1 MLRLE
6 KVFQNDDKL
15 FIYFSIILNTFSV
28 LVSLYIF
35 SILENYTIY
44 DLTESELFT
53 SSKYFDLAIMITLFF
68 FITSIFFTNKNK
80 YELNFISFLKLV
92 ILPLIISIILTFSYF
107 FIINVN
113 FDININFLYLIFLI
127 IFTLCIA
134 KKLSNMSY
142 LYLIESNIIQK
153 NIMLIGNF
161 KDINKILLDKPDLIN
176 VYKCCIISDSTDENI
191 RLMRNE
197 IKIPCFKKNE
207 DVRSILEYHSLGQ
220 IWILKKDNIT
230 DNSLLKLVLRF
241 SVDILIVNLSK
252 ENNLSGQELLN
263 GKYLFIKF
271 ATSRFYGVNLF
282 LKILLDKFISLV
294 GLLITLPILAF
305 FSFWIY
311 LEDGFP
317 ILFTQYRTGWDGRR
331 FKIFKLR
338 SLKISNLDKTKQ
350 ATQNDPRLL
359 KIGKF
364 LRRFSIDELPQLLN
378 VFKGDMSIVGPRPHM
393 VEHDIWYSTLFADF
407 LKRHKANPGI
417 TGWAQVNGFRGAT
430 PESDLM
436 RKRMEHDL
444 WYLNHWTI
452 WLDIYIMIKT
462 FYVIFKHKGD

>member
-15 FIYFSIILNTFSV
+15 FIHFSIILNTFSV

-44 DLTESELFT
+44 DLTESQLFT

-68 FITSIFFTNKNK
+68 FITSIFFINKNK

-113 FDININFLYLIFLI
+113 LDININFLYLIFLI

-197 IKIPCFKKNE
+197 IKIPFFE
-207 DVRSILEYHSLGQ
+207 F
-220 IWILKKDNIT
+220 
-230 DNSLLKLVLRF
+230 LLKLLMPSLHR
-241 SVDILIVNLSK
+241 K
-252 ENNLSGQELLN
+252 
-263 GKYLFIKF
+263 LFM
-271 ATSRFYGVNLF
+271 
-282 LKILLDKFISLV
+282 SLE
-294 GLLITLPILAF
+294 IDN
-305 FSFWIY
+305 S
-311 LEDGFP
+311 
-317 ILFTQYRTGWDGRR
+317 
-331 FKIFKLR
+331 
-338 SLKISNLDKTKQ
+338 KTK
-350 ATQNDPRLL
+350 
-359 KIGKF
+359 
-364 LRRFSIDELPQLLN
+364 
-378 VFKGDMSIVGPRPHM
+378 
-393 VEHDIWYSTLFADF
+393 
-407 LKRHKANPGI
+407 
-417 TGWAQVNGFRGAT
+417 
-430 PESDLM
+430 
-436 RKRMEHDL
+436 
-444 WYLNHWTI
+444 
-452 WLDIYIMIKT
+452 
-462 FYVIFKHKGD
+462 